1 MNVNLAI
8 LIITIFIPEI
18 HSVRKVPNENDYPS
32 PRIVVLGSTG
42 VGKSSFAN
50 VLLGRDKNYQD
61 PNGKG
66 CFTGCRTFQ
75 PRSEFLTPSWS
86 FKP

>member
-1 MNVNLAI
+1 MAI
-8 LIITIFIPEI
+8 LIITIYIPEI
-18 HSVRKVPNENDYPS
+18 FCVRKVPNENDYPS
-32 PRIVVLGSTG
+32 PRIVILGSTG

-75 PRSEFLTPSWS
+75 PRVFATPSWS

>member
-18 HSVRKVPNENDYPS
+18 YGVRKVPNENDYPS
-32 PRIVVLGSTG
+32 PRIVILGSTG

-66 CFTGCRTFQ
+66 CFTGFRTF
-75 PRSEFLTPSWS
+75 
-86 FKP
+86 